1 MLFGIRT
8 KLFITFTAIVLLLI
22 ALIIAVSHYNLRIT
36 YRALRES
43 CGNIRREVQAINR
56 LQLEMNAILMPGNDY
71 IITGK
76 RKYIRDFIRHSKDL
90 KKKHEGT

>member
-36 YRALRES
+36 YRALREIVAIS
-43 CGNIRREVQAINR
+43 AEVQAINR

-90 KKKHEGT
+90 KEA